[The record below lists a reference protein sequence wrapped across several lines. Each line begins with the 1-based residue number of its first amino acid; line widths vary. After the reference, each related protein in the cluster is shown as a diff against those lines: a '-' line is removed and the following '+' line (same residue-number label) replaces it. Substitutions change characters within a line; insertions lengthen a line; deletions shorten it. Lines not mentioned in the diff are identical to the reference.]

1 MKLQK
6 KDFIEIEFTG
16 RVKDGDIFDSN
27 IKEDLERINKDIK
40 SRPFIFG
47 LGEEMFI
54 KGVDNFLI
62 GKEVGKRYEIELMP
76 NDAFGNRDPKLVQ
89 LMPMRV
95 FREQKINPV
104 AGAMFNFDG
113 RIAKILTVSG
123 GRIIVDFNNPI
134 AGKIVIYNIKVLRK
148 IEDINEKVK
157 SLIDFLFK
165 RELKFVVKEKKLI
178 IEAEKGMTKFIEL
191 FKDKFK
197 NTLELDLEVKEIA
210 EKKEDMKPALK
221 PQ

>member
-16 RVKDGDIFDSN
+16 RVKGGEIFDSN
-27 IKEDLERINKDIK
+27 IKEDLEKVNKEISPK
-40 SRPFIFG
+40 SFIFG

-62 GKEVGKRYEIELMP
+62 GKEVGKKYEIELSP
-76 NDAFGNRDPKLVQ
+76 VDAFGNRDSKLVK
-89 LMPMRV
+89 LMPMKV

-134 AGKIVIYNIKVLRK
+134 AGKVVIYKVKVLRK
-148 IEDINEKVK
+148 IEDIKEKVK

-165 RELKFVVKEKKLI
+165 RELKFEIKEKKLI

-197 NTLELDLEVKEIA
+197 STLGLELDVKEIT
-210 EKKEDMKPALK
+210 KKEENKREN
-221 PQ
+221 